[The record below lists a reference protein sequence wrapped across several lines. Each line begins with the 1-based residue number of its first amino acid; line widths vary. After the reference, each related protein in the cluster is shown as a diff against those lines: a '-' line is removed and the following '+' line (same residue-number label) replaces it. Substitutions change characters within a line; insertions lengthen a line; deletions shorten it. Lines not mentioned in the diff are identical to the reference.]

1 MKMQIRLML
10 FGGHVICVLK
20 PDMESANEFR
30 NRIVQMVVD
39 SIKAG
44 QTRFIDFT
52 EFSFRSDC
60 LEGVDIVDYEQPVG
74 ERIVKNQEELLDV
87 FKRQVGE
94 GEEWREEWKG
104 NDE

>member
-1 MKMQIRLML
+1 MKKQVRLLL

-20 PDMESANEFR
+20 SDMESANEFR
-30 NRIVQMVVD
+30 NSILNMVVD
-39 SIKAG
+39 SLKSK

-60 LEGVDIVDYEQPVG
+60 LEGVDIADYEQSVG
-74 ERIVKNQEELLDV
+74 ERIVKNQEEILDV

-94 GEEWREEWKG
+94 GEDWRTED
-104 NDE
+104 DE

>member
-1 MKMQIRLML
+1 MKKQVRLML
-10 FGGHVICVLK
+10 FGGHIICVLK

-30 NRIVQMVVD
+30 NSILNMVVD
-39 SIKAG
+39 SLKSK

-60 LEGVDIVDYEQPVG
+60 LEGVDITDYEQSVG
-74 ERIVKNQEELLDV
+74 ERIVKNQEEILDV

-94 GEEWREEWKG
+94 GEDWRGDNE
-104 NDE
+104 